1 MRAMRWKSLKESKT
15 GLSNV
20 SFHLETKCTVKFVK
34 PLINEITNTK
44 VEKVE
49 NITIKLY
56 IIYSQTNIILNS

>member
-15 GLSNV
+15 GLSIF
-20 SFHLETKCTVKFVK
+20 SFRLETKCTIKFVK
-34 PLINEITNTK
+34 ALINEITNTK

-56 IIYSQTNIILNS
+56 IIYSKTNIILNS